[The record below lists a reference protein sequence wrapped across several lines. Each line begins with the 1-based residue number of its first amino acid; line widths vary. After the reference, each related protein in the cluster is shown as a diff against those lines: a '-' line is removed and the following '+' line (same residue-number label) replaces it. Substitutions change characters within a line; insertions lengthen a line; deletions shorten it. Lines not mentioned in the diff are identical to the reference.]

1 MQKIYQTLRDA
12 LQQYDWVGSALVY
25 DGALQGVQ
33 FLWQEDKIL
42 YAPEGMQDWAKEVLP
57 LVTKQDSKT
66 CVAVQENQIFVERFC
81 NSPQWVILGGGHI
94 SLSLVRLGKLLG
106 FSVTVVDD
114 RQEFANTER
123 FPEAD
128 NVACSDFQTAFS
140 KIPDVPGSYYIVVTR
155 GHQADLLCV
164 REILNRKYA
173 YLGMIGSKQKVA
185 KTKQQ
190 LLEDGFSKQK
200 IEEIYAPIG
209 LKIGAVTPEEI
220 AVCIAAEIIQVKNK
234 NKIDTIDAQ
243 VLDALCT
250 IEDCGLALIVQKDGS
265 APREA
270 GARMVVKNGK
280 IVAGSIGGGAVEYA
294 ALCHCDALQ
303 TGQQD
308 LQHYVLQAED
318 SAALGMICGGNNL
331 VYFSKK

>member
-1 MQKIYQTLRDA
+1 MQEVYQKLREA
-12 LQQYDWVGSALVY
+12 LRQYDWVGSALVY

-33 FLWQEDKIL
+33 FLWYADQIL
-42 YAPEGMQDWAKEVLP
+42 YAPEGMWDWAKGALP
-57 LVTKQDSKT
+57 FVAEQTAKT
-66 CVAVQENQIFVERFC
+66 CVTIQENKIFVERFGS
-81 NSPQWVILGGGHI
+81 SPKWVILGGGHI
-94 SLSLVRLGKLLG
+94 SLPLVRLGKLLG
-106 FSVTVVDD
+106 FSVTVIDD

-123 FPEAD
+123 FWEAD
-128 NVACSDFQTAFS
+128 HVICSDFQMALS
-140 KIPDVPGSYYIVVTR
+140 QIPDVAGNYYIVVTR

-164 REILNRKYA
+164 REILKRKYA

-190 LLEDGFSKQK
+190 LLEDGFLKEK

-220 AVCIAAEIIQVKNK
+220 AVCIAAEIIQVKNAK
-234 NKIDTIDAQ
+234 KADTIDAQ
-243 VLDALCT
+243 VLDALCS

-270 GARMVVKNGK
+270 GARMVVKNGT
-280 IVAGSIGGGAVEYA
+280 IAAGSIGGGAVEYA
-294 ALCHCDALQ
+294 ALCHCDTLQ
-303 TGQQD
+303 SGQQD
-308 LQHYVLQAED
+308 LQQYVLQAED

>member
-1 MQKIYQTLRDA
+1 MVYQKLRDA

-42 YAPEGMQDWAKEVLP
+42 YAPEGMEDWAKEILP
-57 LVTKQDSKT
+57 QVAKQDSKT
-66 CVAVQENQIFVERFC
+66 CITIQKNQIFVERFRS
-81 NSPQWVILGGGHI
+81 NPQWVILGGGHI
-94 SLSLVRLGKLLG
+94 SLPLVRLGKLLG

-114 RQEFANTER
+114 RQAFANTER
-123 FPEAD
+123 FQEAD
-128 NVACSDFQTAFS
+128 QVICSDFQAAFS
-140 KIPDVPGSYYIVVTR
+140 QIPDLPGNYYIVVTR

-164 REILNRKYA
+164 HEILKRKYA

-200 IEEIYAPIG
+200 IEKIYAPIG

-220 AVCIAAEIIQVKNK
+220 AVCIAAEIIQVKNA
-234 NKIDTIDAQ
+234 NKIDTIDQQ
-243 VLDALCT
+243 VLDTLCT
-250 IEDCGLALIVQKDGS
+250 LETYSLALIVQKDGS

-270 GARMVVKNGK
+270 GARMIVKDGK
-280 IVAGSIGGGAVEYA
+280 IAAGSIGGGAVEYA
-294 ALCHCDALQ
+294 AIRHCDTLQ
-303 TGQQD
+303 SGQQD
-308 LQHYVLQAED
+308 LQQYVLQAED